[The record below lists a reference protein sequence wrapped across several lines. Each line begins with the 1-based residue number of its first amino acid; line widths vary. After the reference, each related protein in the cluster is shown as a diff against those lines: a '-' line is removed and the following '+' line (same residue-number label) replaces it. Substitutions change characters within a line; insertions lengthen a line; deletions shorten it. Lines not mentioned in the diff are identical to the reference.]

1 MMDRV
6 LKLDQVTT
14 LREILLNALV
24 DVVGK
29 GLQDALLECGL
40 YHVF

>member
-14 LREILLNALV
+14 LREIFLNALV
-24 DVVGK
+24 DAVGK
-29 GLQDALLECGL
+29 GLQDALLE
-40 YHVF
+40 